1 MPGASRTRSLVRK
14 WKKHTSKS
22 PQVRRFDRPF
32 PAQWFYGFLR
42 ALLGD
47 QTFVVTVACERPRQL
62 DASLGAPGPHVFAV
76 RSGIARLTM
85 HLRPSHPASRVVT
98 FAKRPCRDG
107 RRRLNMISGKTKENY
122 FCRQDWTAQI
132 NLNLL
137 EKSCSTRT
145 PFSVPER
152 EYRGRCVRKRVDSP
166 ASIRKQLLL
175 CRLFQP
181 FPCLLCRG
189 AIPSCLGLRLGLE
202 VEGISR

>member
-1 MPGASRTRSLVRK
+1 LAFLVVKKAMRTQACDLATRIAPESSHGITLDERVQGMPGASRTRSLVCK

-98 FAKRPCRDG
+98 FAKRPLS
-107 RRRLNMISGKTKENY
+107 RRTAGK
-122 FCRQDWTAQI
+122 
-132 NLNLL
+132 
-137 EKSCSTRT
+137 RT
-145 PFSVPER
+145 
-152 EYRGRCVRKRVDSP
+152 
-166 ASIRKQLLL
+166 
-175 CRLFQP
+175 
-181 FPCLLCRG
+181 
-189 AIPSCLGLRLGLE
+189 
-202 VEGISR
+202 